1 MQIQIND
8 LLPYTRMKESNFYT
22 PAILKFMCS
31 YFRIL
36 MNTLQTTAAKM
47 CKGRY
52 LLKIGQE
59 EVKAV
64 LGRTICSFSV
74 FIFVVEQILHRGRL
88 ML

>member
-8 LLPYTRMKESNFYT
+8 LLPNTRMKESNFYT

-36 MNTLQTTAAKM
+36 MNTLQNTAAKM
-47 CKGRY
+47 CKDRY

-59 EVKAV
+59 EVKA
-64 LGRTICSFSV
+64 LREYGSSGEDDLFFFGFYIC
-74 FIFVVEQILHRGRL
+74 G
-88 ML
+88 